1 LPMAV
6 KRGIADAAVRLYNQ
20 NAAIKYDGSH
30 RGVRMGD
37 VIELCHPNPKACA
50 AEDEEAVNAEVSHR
64 LSEFGFHS
72 ADQAF
77 SVRCD
82 VMREAE
88 ASGEERVARKSAL
101 FWHLLNRRHGSFD
114 PSDEAIADLHGYGL
128 YRLAATYELDSVP
141 PEQRRQILSDR
152 GPESLAEA
160 GFTWERLSGW
170 LPGGMDAQAW
180 EAIIPSMGYMAR
192 LRNLRNFEKAGV
204 DRKVLQVVA
213 DELADPA
220 AVAESRQF
228 PYRFLSAYLNSGTV
242 FFADAL
248 EDALGASLQNIP
260 LMPGRTLVLAD
271 CSASMMQP
279 LSARSAVRLCDIAA
293 LFGTAVVATSK
304 VDFAIYATGN
314 RRLRDLPRSVL
325 RSVELVHNHIGV
337 VGYGTAT
344 WPSLLEQYDGQDR
357 VVVFTDSQDHPGA
370 SDLYLPDV
378 PIYVWDVAG
387 YSNTNLNLNQP
398 NRYLFSGFSD
408 SAFRLIGLLEAG
420 HDAGWPWEA

>member
-1 LPMAV
+1 
-6 KRGIADAAVRLYNQ
+6 
-20 NAAIKYDGSH
+20 
-30 RGVRMGD
+30 
-37 VIELCHPNPKACA
+37 
-50 AEDEEAVNAEVSHR
+50 
-64 LSEFGFHS
+64 
-72 ADQAF
+72 
-77 SVRCD
+77 
-82 VMREAE
+82 
-88 ASGEERVARKSAL
+88 
-101 FWHLLNRRHGSFD
+101 
-114 PSDEAIADLHGYGL
+114 
-128 YRLAATYELDSVP
+128 
-141 PEQRRQILSDR
+141 
-152 GPESLAEA
+152 
-160 GFTWERLSGW
+160 
-170 LPGGMDAQAW
+170 MDAQAW